1 VRRSVVLGVL
11 AAALVAL
18 LTSVAPGWAGESAA
32 APTAATE
39 SITVDVGTPTRVV
52 PRNFIGLG
60 LEYRTVP
67 AFAGDDPNHID
78 PVFLQLVRNLDPGQ
92 QTLIRLGGQS
102 TDRVWVPI
110 RGVKQSPGITYDL
123 TARWI
128 ATARA
133 MIRALNARLVVGI
146 NLEAN
151 STRIAG
157 AEARSLVNA
166 FGRSHVQALEIGNE
180 PDLYTV
186 TPWYRVENGHPIP
199 WYEKTGSPVLAR
211 SPGYNLGGFTGDFS
225 RFAKA
230 MPGLPLAGPATGN
243 VRWLSGLSRFIGA
256 EPRLHDV
263 TFHRYGLNNCVH
275 DPGSPDYPSVANLLA
290 PHASRGIMD
299 GVGPFISLSH
309 RHHLGFLIDEMGSIT
324 CNGTAG
330 VSDTFAS
337 ALWAVDSMFAMVSG
351 GVDAVN
357 LHSFQNSLNGLF
369 DFRLAHGHWEGR
381 VHPMYYG
388 MLMFAQAAP
397 PGSRLLH
404 VAGPADSDLRTW
416 ATVAH
421 DGTIRTLMIND
432 SQSSGRNVSVRGIP
446 SGTATLERLE
456 APSAHAKIGVS
467 IGGRHF
473 AKDTRSGTLVGRPKL
488 SRLAPS
494 GNAYSVW
501 LPPASAAMLTIA
513 HR

>member
-1 VRRSVVLGVL
+1 V
-11 AAALVAL
+11 AALA
-18 LTSVAPGWAGESAA
+18 TSAA
-32 APTAATE
+32 AGSAVASPIARTSATE
-39 SITVDVGTPTRVV
+39 SITVDTRTPTRVV
-52 PRNFIGLG
+52 PGNFIGLG
-60 LEYRTVP
+60 LEYRTIP
-67 AFAGDDPNHID
+67 AFAGNDPKHID

-110 RGVKQSPGITYDL
+110 HGVKQSPGITYDL
-123 TARWI
+123 TRRWI

-133 MIRALNARLVVGI
+133 MTRALNARLIVGI

-151 STRIAG
+151 STRLAG
-157 AEARSLVNA
+157 TEARTLVKA
-166 FGRSHVQALEIGNE
+166 FGKSHVQSLEIGNE

-211 SPGYNLGGFTGDFS
+211 SPGYSLGNFTADFS
-225 RFAKA
+225 RFARKL
-230 MPGLPLAGPATGN
+230 PGLALAGPATGN
-243 VRWLSGLSRFIGA
+243 VGWLSGLSRFIGA
-256 EPRLHDV
+256 EPRLRDV

-275 DPGSPDYPSVANLLA
+275 DPGSPDYPSVSNLLA

-299 GVGPFISLSH
+299 GVGPFVSLSH
-309 RHHLGFLIDEMGSIT
+309 QHHLSFVIDEMGSIT

-337 ALWAVDSMFAMVSG
+337 ALWAVDSMFTMVSG

-369 DFRLAHGHWEGR
+369 DFRLSHGHWEGS

-404 VAGPADSDLRTW
+404 VAGPADGDLRTW
-416 ATVAH
+416 ATVAR
-421 DGTIRTLMIND
+421 DGTIRTVMIND
-432 SQSSGRNVSVRGIP
+432 SQSSGRNVSVRGMP
-446 SGTATLERLE
+446 GGSATLQRLE
-456 APSAHAKIGVS
+456 APSARAKIGVS

-473 AKDTRSGTLVGRPKL
+473 AKNTRTGKLVGKPKF
-488 SRLAPS
+488 SRVTS
-494 GNAYSVW
+494 TNHGYSVW
-501 LPPASAAMLTIA
+501 LPPATAALLTIS
-513 HR
+513 HT